1 LVTPVETAFMQSHPS
16 VARNI
21 LDIPPA
27 QQPMAL
33 ELGTNELGFA
43 LALDRTSE
51 STAVAGKV
59 ISDHQ
64 LVVSLFAGSQLS
76 KRQFVTLEDP
86 RSMGIA
92 PNADSCAV
100 VASLK
105 KPWLARSFKILR
117 VGLPAFRTNDRV
129 SHIEAPL
136 RDPISLNRR

>member
-1 LVTPVETAFMQSHPS
+1 MFLHHQLVTPVETAFMQSHPS
-16 VARNI
+16 VALDI

-64 LVVSLFAGSQLS
+64 LVVSLSAGSQLS
-76 KRQFVTLEDP
+76 KRRFVTPEDP
-86 RSMGIA
+86 RPMVETA

-105 KPWLARSFKILR
+105 
-117 VGLPAFRTNDRV
+117 
-129 SHIEAPL
+129 
-136 RDPISLNRR
+136 NRCHRALV